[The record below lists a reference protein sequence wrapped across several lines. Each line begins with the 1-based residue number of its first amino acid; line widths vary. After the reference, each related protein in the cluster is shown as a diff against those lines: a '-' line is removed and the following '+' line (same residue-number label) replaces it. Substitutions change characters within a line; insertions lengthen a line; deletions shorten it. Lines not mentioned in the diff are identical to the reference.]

1 MAKSSTSRWVLTL
14 AANKTMKNQW
24 NRHIVAAGLLGL
36 AALSSAHGTITGISE
51 QASDHGLVVHISGVK
66 LHTPKKFSAYHGT
79 DFILQFNATG
89 IDGGNQKISA
99 YRHGLK
105 YAKLVWYKSQPP
117 VARVLLHV
125 TEGTNP
131 KVVKTEDGF
140 DVLFGNT
147 NTETTTPQEVSV
159 TPNTTPTA
167 QPEKTKQATKAQ
179 AIPAKAS
186 DSTPVFI
193 PVPKGNLTITP
204 PPVPPIESTQKQ
216 TTPVKLEATPT
227 TKTQTPTA
235 TTGLKQTSI
244 TKISPAVDV
253 PSQATSSTTI
263 SNITDYADEKL
274 VSLDF
279 VNADVSQVLRG
290 VAIQSGLNIVMQDL
304 GDKGAAKV
312 NVSIT
317 HMKAVDAMNLVAT
330 MANLKVSHVDGSYI
344 VTTAADYSKVMTELA
359 SHNTGMNTME
369 VIPLASGQGDTIKAA
384 VEHWFGQV
392 PLQVMVADQ
401 SQAAAAMGSVPATGP
416 SPTLNKAAG
425 PKGTP
430 YLILIGDRSWVDKG
444 EALIRRLDAGIVN
457 AQDSEKNNNEAG
469 KDDPAMVTR
478 VELYNVK
485 FADPRALREDLSI
498 AVPGLDVTIPPSS
511 VANLLAYKSGSETK
525 DQVTQQQLAQ
535 GNSMSAMQNGGG
547 AQGSG
552 SSNANFGTDSGA
564 VSGLEAPFQSM
575 EASSVPMRIVLHGT
589 EAQIKQAMD
598 YLKIVDVAP
607 KQIALELRVMS
618 LSQEQAQKLGINWSI
633 LTGGAVNTINLN
645 QSNGGIGSNT
655 SPANSIAG
663 AITGRG
669 FNAGVTATLDAISNA
684 TNLIARPNLLAIDG
698 REAEIFVGDDIKYV
712 QSIQSTQ
719 NGVSVQT
726 GDVPVGVRLAVL
738 PHIGGQG
745 NITLDLRPVV
755 SFLNSFTPVPG
766 GGELPQTSL
775 RIAQSTV
782 ELKSGETIAIGG
794 LIQEQDIRNV
804 QKLPILGDLPIL
816 GNLFRQTTHDRTRTE
831 IVFFLTVREFDK
843 NSPADLAD
851 PKAQEKLQPL
861 EYPIKTKSII
871 K

>member
-1 MAKSSTSRWVLTL
+1 
-14 AANKTMKNQW
+14 MKNQW

-36 AALSSAHGTITGISE
+36 AAFSSAHGTITGISE
-51 QASDHGLVVHISGVK
+51 QASDVGVVVHISGDNLPK
-66 LHTPKKFSAYHGT
+66 PKKLSLYHGK
-79 DFILQFNATG
+79 DFIYQFKATD
-89 IDGGNQKISA
+89 IDGSNQKIGVN
-99 YRHGLK
+99 RHGIK
-105 YAKLVWYKSQPP
+105 YVRLVTFQNRPP
-117 VARVLLHV
+117 VARVLLRV
-125 TEGTNP
+125 EEGTKP
-131 KVVKTEDGF
+131 YLVKTDAGY
-140 DVLFGNT
+140 DLIVGG
-147 NTETTTPQEVSV
+147 TPNDPAEAQEVSV
-159 TPNTTPTA
+159 TPNGTKTNATSLGTA
-167 QPEKTKQATKAQ
+167 TET
-179 AIPAKAS
+179 PAK
-186 DSTPVFI
+186 TEKPVLI
-193 PVPKGNLTITP
+193 PVPQGKLTITP
-204 PPVPPIESTQKQ
+204 PPVPPVATTSTPASKPAVQ
-216 TTPVKLEATPT
+216 TTSQAPSTLKPTNQTTTT
-227 TKTQTPTA
+227 TK
-235 TTGLKQTSI
+235 I
-244 TKISPAVDV
+244 TPAVDRPIQPIV
-253 PSQATSSTTI
+253 AATTTET
-263 SNITDYADEKL
+263 SDFTDDKL

-330 MANLKVSHVDGSYI
+330 MANLKVSHVEGSYI
-344 VTTAADYSKVMTELA
+344 VTTAADYSKVMTELS
-359 SHNTGMNTME
+359 SHNTAMNTME

-401 SQAAAAMGSVPATGP
+401 AQATAALGGSPGTGP
-416 SPTLNKAAG
+416 SPTPNKVASS
-425 PKGTP
+425 KGTP
-430 YLILIGDRSWVDKG
+430 YLILIGDKSWVDKG

-457 AQDSEKNNNEAG
+457 AQDSEQTNSKAG
-469 KDDPAMVTR
+469 QDDPALVTR

-485 FADPRALREDLSI
+485 FADPRALREDLSL
-498 AVPGLDVTIPPSS
+498 AVPGLEVTIPPSS
-511 VANLLAYKSGSETK
+511 VANLLAYKTGSETK

-535 GNSMSAMQNGGG
+535 GNSQSAMQNGGG
-547 AQGSG
+547 AQSSG
-552 SSNANFGTDSGA
+552 SSGGTFGTDSGA

-575 EASSVPMRIVLHGT
+575 ESSSVPMRIVLHGT
-589 EAQIKQAMD
+589 EGQIKQAMD
-598 YLKIVDVAP
+598 YLKTVDVAP

-645 QSNGGIGSNT
+645 ESQNGIGSNT

-669 FNAGVTATLDAISNA
+669 FNAGVTATLDAISNS

-745 NITLDLRPVV
+745 NITMDLRPVV

-843 NSPADLAD
+843 NSPNDLAD

-861 EYPIKTKSII
+861 EYPIKSKSII